1 MSNCSASWASVR
13 SPAMAARATFA
24 LKAGVWFRRGRRC
37 MVSPDLQVTA
47 CPPSSRNSTYR
58 LVQISGASSWVEQPG
73 IAGFGGEQ
81 DKLTD
86 ADDAPVVS
94 GCPTLNV
101 AHLIG
106 EMETLAVDQAL
117 ARSTLD

>member
-47 CPPSSRNSTYR
+47 CPPSGRNSTYR
-58 LVQISGASSWVEQPG
+58 LVQISGASSDRKAAPG
-73 IAGFGGEQ
+73 SVVVDTAGPLVYYVLPEAKAIRYGATVGE
-81 DKLTD
+81 
-86 ADDAPVVS
+86 A
-94 GCPTLNV
+94 G
-101 AHLIG
+101 
-106 EMETLAVDQAL
+106 
-117 ARSTLD
+117 